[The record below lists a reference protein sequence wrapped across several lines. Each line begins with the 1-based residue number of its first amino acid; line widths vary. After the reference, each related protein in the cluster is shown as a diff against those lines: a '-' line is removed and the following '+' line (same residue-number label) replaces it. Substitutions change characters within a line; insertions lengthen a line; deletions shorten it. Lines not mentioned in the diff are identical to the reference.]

1 MEIRKVPMGKDT
13 FKADF
18 EAIKRQVD
26 SNTCVIVASC
36 PDYPFGNFDPIE
48 KIAKL
53 AQSWGIG
60 CHSDCCLGS
69 YVNPFIE
76 ELGYDLE

>member
-48 KIAKL
+48 KIA
-53 AQSWGIG
+53 
-60 CHSDCCLGS
+60 
-69 YVNPFIE
+69 
-76 ELGYDLE
+76 